1 MDYILAENPTISLKD
16 ALSLSRNMMKGHKF
30 ECFKWQFSM
39 AGWYIL
45 DVCTFGV
52 SAIFYSNMYRMAVMS
67 EFYTLRRKEF
77 QRSNFKNVNLYKGDW

>member
-1 MDYILAENPTISLKD
+1 
-16 ALSLSRNMMKGHKF
+16 
-30 ECFKWQFSM
+30 M

-45 DVCTFGV
+45 DVCTFGI

-77 QRSNFKNVNLYKGDW
+77 QSAILMIRIYLKNQAVL